1 VFVLSNMSNPVWFI
15 CGMVGALGNV
25 TSPES
30 AKLCEQYLGPGLR
43 LLNFNNLPFP
53 VNPFLT
59 ANPPSYMLKY
69 TEPTLMPD
77 AEGQPPPPATDQPSV
92 SAYTG
97 MGDVPPPPSYGP
109 LPGPPPPGAPAP
121 PGAAPVSEAP
131 TLPDL
136 LLPADRPQ
144 P

>member
-1 VFVLSNMSNPVWFI
+1 V
-15 CGMVGALGNV
+15 
-25 TSPES
+25 PERQ
-30 AKLCEQYLGPGLR
+30 AGRILT
-43 LLNFNNLPFP
+43 FP

-69 TEPTLMPD
+69 TEPRLMPD

-97 MGDVPPPPSYGP
+97 MGDVPPPPGYGP

-136 LLPADRPQ
+136 LLPAERPQ